1 MLPAGG
7 RRASARFGRCVLSLY
22 SALYA
27 GVSGLGAQSSAMA
40 SVADNI
46 TNINTVGY
54 KGVTTEFRTLVTDG
68 RLKSS
73 YSAGGVT
80 AAPQAM
86 ISKQGLL
93 QASSNQTDLGID
105 GAGFFVVRNGDDPNS
120 EVAFTRAGAFKPDL
134 QGFLRN
140 TSGYYLQGWR
150 LDPQGGFTN
159 TGNLTA
165 LEPVRLSELT
175 GSAAATTR
183 IQLRANLKSD
193 QAVFAGPG
201 VYDPNTAG
209 QTMASGNVTPHFR
222 RSFDVFDSQGTAHRV
237 TMGFLKTAPNRWQAE
252 IFAEPPGDVSGTVL
266 PDGIL
271 RAGEVRFNANG
282 SLDVANS
289 TPGLFAALTPTW
301 TNQAASEPI
310 DLALGT
316 QDNLDGLTQFGGESA
331 LISSSVDGGLL
342 GTISSI
348 EVSKEGIVS
357 AVFEDGTTR
366 AVFQLPIAT
375 FQNPDG
381 LTRLSG
387 NAFSVSSA
395 SGSVAINRPGALG
408 AGAVSSSTLEASNVD
423 LAQEFTNMIRF
434 QRAYSASSK
443 IITTV
448 DDMLQEL
455 SNLKR

>member
-1 MLPAGG
+1 M
-7 RRASARFGRCVLSLY
+7 SLY

-40 SVADNI
+40 TVADNI

-54 KGVTTEFRTLVTDG
+54 KGITTEFRTLVTDG
-68 RLKSS
+68 RLRSS
-73 YSAGGVT
+73 YSAGGVA

-93 QASSNQTDLGID
+93 QASANQTDLGID
-105 GAGFFVVRNGDDPNS
+105 GAGFFVVRTSDDTS
-120 EVAFTRAGAFKPDL
+120 SDVAFTRAGSFKPDL

-140 TSGYYLQGWR
+140 TSGFYLQGWR
-150 LDPQGGFTN
+150 LDPSGNFVN
-159 TGNLTA
+159 TGNLNA

-175 GSAAATTR
+175 GSAAATTK
-183 IQLRANLKSD
+183 IQMRANLKSD
-193 QAVFAGPG
+193 QAPFTGAYAAG
-201 VYDPNTAG
+201 DMAAG
-209 QTMASGNVTPHFR
+209 TVTPHFQ
-222 RSFDVFDSQGTAHRV
+222 RSFDIYDSQGSAHRV
-237 TMGFLKTAPNRWQAE
+237 TLSYLKTGPNTWQSE
-252 IFAEPPGDVSGTVL
+252 IFAEPATDVTAAGGLLASGTV
-266 PDGIL
+266 
-271 RAGEVRFNANG
+271 AFNGDG
-282 SLDVANS
+282 SLNRTAS
-289 TPGLFAALTPTW
+289 SPALFGSLTPGW
-301 TNQAASEPI
+301 TNGASAQPI
-310 DLALGT
+310 TLALGSDGT
-316 QDNLDGLTQFGGESA
+316 LDGLTQFGGDSS

-342 GTISSI
+342 GNIASI
-348 EVSKEGIVS
+348 EVSKEGVVS
-357 AVFEDGTTR
+357 AIFDDGTAR
-366 AVFQLPIAT
+366 AVFQLPVAT

-387 NAFSVSSA
+387 NAFAVSSA

-408 AGAVSSSTLEASNVD
+408 AGTIASSTLEASNVD

>member
-1 MLPAGG
+1 M
-7 RRASARFGRCVLSLY
+7 SLY

-40 SVADNI
+40 TVADNI

-54 KGVTTEFRTLVTDG
+54 KGITTEFRTLVTDG
-68 RLKSS
+68 RLRSS
-73 YSAGGVT
+73 YSAGGVA

-93 QASSNQTDLGID
+93 QASANQTDLGID
-105 GAGFFVVRNGDDPNS
+105 GAGFFVVRTSDDTS
-120 EVAFTRAGAFKPDL
+120 SDVAFTRAGSFKPDL

-140 TSGYYLQGWR
+140 TSGFYLQGWR
-150 LDPQGGFTN
+150 LDPSGNFVN
-159 TGNLTA
+159 TGNLNA

-175 GSAAATTR
+175 GSAAATTK
-183 IQLRANLKSD
+183 IQMRANLKSD
-193 QAVFAGPG
+193 QVPFAGA
-201 VYDPNTAG
+201 YAAG
-209 QTMASGNVTPHFR
+209 DMAAGTVTPHFQ
-222 RSFDVFDSQGTAHRV
+222 RSFDIYDSQGSAHRV
-237 TMGFLKTAPNRWQAE
+237 TLSYLKTGPNTWQSE
-252 IFAEPPGDVSGTVL
+252 IFAEPATDVTAAGGLLASGTV
-266 PDGIL
+266 
-271 RAGEVRFNANG
+271 AFNGDG
-282 SLDVANS
+282 SLNRTAS
-289 TPGLFAALTPTW
+289 SPALFGSLTPGW
-301 TNQAASEPI
+301 TNGASAQPI
-310 DLALGT
+310 TLALGSDGT
-316 QDNLDGLTQFGGESA
+316 LDGLTQFGGDSS

-342 GTISSI
+342 GNIASI
-348 EVSKEGIVS
+348 EVSKEGVVS
-357 AVFEDGTTR
+357 AIFDDGTAR
-366 AVFQLPIAT
+366 AVFQLPVAT

-387 NAFSVSSA
+387 NAFAVSSA

-408 AGAVSSSTLEASNVD
+408 AGTIASSTLEASNVD

>member
-1 MLPAGG
+1 
-7 RRASARFGRCVLSLY
+7 LSLY

-40 SVADNI
+40 TVADNI

-54 KGVTTEFRTLVTDG
+54 KGISTEFRTLVTDG
-68 RLKSS
+68 RLRSS
-73 YSAGGVT
+73 YSAGGVA

-93 QASSNQTDLGID
+93 QASANQTDLGID
-105 GAGFFVVRNGDDPNS
+105 GAGFFVVRTSDDTS
-120 EVAFTRAGAFKPDL
+120 SDVAFTRAGSFKPDL

-140 TSGYYLQGWR
+140 TSGFYLQGWR
-150 LDPQGGFTN
+150 LDPSGNFVN
-159 TGNLTA
+159 TGNLNA

-175 GSAAATTR
+175 GSAAATTK
-183 IQLRANLKSD
+183 IQMRANLKSD
-193 QAVFAGPG
+193 QVPFAGA
-201 VYDPNTAG
+201 YAAG
-209 QTMASGNVTPHFR
+209 DMAAGTVTPHFQ
-222 RSFDVFDSQGTAHRV
+222 RSFDIYDSQGSAHRV
-237 TMGFLKTAPNRWQAE
+237 TLSYLKTGPNTWQSE
-252 IFAEPPGDVSGTVL
+252 IFAEPATDVTAAGGLLASGTV
-266 PDGIL
+266 
-271 RAGEVRFNANG
+271 AFNGDG
-282 SLDVANS
+282 SLNRTAS
-289 TPGLFAALTPTW
+289 SPALFGSLTPGW
-301 TNQAASEPI
+301 TNGASAQPI
-310 DLALGT
+310 TLALGSDGT
-316 QDNLDGLTQFGGESA
+316 LDGLTQFGGDSS

-342 GTISSI
+342 GNIASI
-348 EVSKEGIVS
+348 EVSKEGVVS
-357 AVFEDGTTR
+357 AIFDDGTAR
-366 AVFQLPIAT
+366 AVFQLPVAT

-387 NAFSVSSA
+387 NAFAVSSA

-408 AGAVSSSTLEASNVD
+408 AGTIASSTLEASNVD